1 MSSTVCRLWMSTVH
15 AGGTRF
21 YTPHTIPTMSSPLP
35 SAVVNVPAVP
45 DDAGPERIDPATST
59 RMGSITYDWDN
70 SYDIEWE
77 SISEFNT
84 WLSCE
89 QVAHGIEIRRQKIKR
104 SKAGLLYLMCET
116 YRCARNGT
124 GGKSHYMKKMTR
136 ERMIDTKR
144 IDGSCPCIVRIKTYP
159 HTSTVLGKYNHD
171 HSHPTGKDNLKY
183 NRIRVST
190 RDLIESWVHFGVED
204 QEIVSDPLLYFH

>member
-1 MSSTVCRLWMSTVH
+1 MQIVDEYCACRGNTS
-15 AGGTRF
+15 GRIFTRF

-35 SAVVNVPAVP
+35 SVVVNVPAVP
-45 DDAGPERIDPATST
+45 DDAGLEQIDPATST
-59 RMGSITYDWDN
+59 RMGSITYDRDN

-89 QVAHGIEIRRQKIKR
+89 QVAHGIKIRRQKIKR
-104 SKAGLLYLMCET
+104 SKVGLLYLTCET
-116 YRCARNGT
+116 YRCVRNET
-124 GGKSHYMKKMTR
+124 GRKSHYVKKTTR
-136 ERMIDTKR
+136 ERKIDTKR
-144 IDGSCPCIVRIKTYP
+144 INGGCPCIVQIKTYP

-183 NRIRVST
+183 NRIRVSM
-190 RDLIESWVHFGVED
+190 RDLIESWVHLGSK
-204 QEIVSDPLLYFH
+204 IRRL